1 MGIFKTLTQNVINY
15 VNYDDWNSNQLQLNG
30 DNIPDLASYTRVPL
44 EQGKAY
50 RFRVA
55 GINAVGLGEHS
66 EVRIIS
72 NSPNSTLVNLITI
85 TAIII

>member
-15 VNYDDWNSNQLQLNG
+15 VNYDDWNSNQLQLNV

-55 GINAVGLGEHS
+55 GINAVGLGEYS
-66 EVRIIS
+66 EVS
-72 NSPNSTLVNLITI
+72 ESVFKML
-85 TAIII
+85 

>member
-30 DNIPDLASYTRVPL
+30 DNIPDLVTYTRVPL

-55 GINAVGLGEHS
+55 GINAVGLGDYS
-66 EVRIIS
+66 EVR
-72 NSPNSTLVNLITI
+72 NVHHNYLKG
-85 TAIII
+85 

>member
-15 VNYDDWNSNQLQLNG
+15 VNYDDWNSNQLKLNS
-30 DNIPDLASYTRVPL
+30 DNIPDLTQYTRVAL

-55 GINAVGLGEHS
+55 GINAVGVGESS
-66 EVRIIS
+66 EVS
-72 NSPNSTLVNLITI
+72 CY
-85 TAIII
+85 